1 LHNIFLHE
9 VQHLYADLNQH
20 WANIFVKDPM
30 FFCACKNHKKM
41 TTYDQTTMVIGEVVD
56 FK

>member
-1 LHNIFLHE
+1 LHE